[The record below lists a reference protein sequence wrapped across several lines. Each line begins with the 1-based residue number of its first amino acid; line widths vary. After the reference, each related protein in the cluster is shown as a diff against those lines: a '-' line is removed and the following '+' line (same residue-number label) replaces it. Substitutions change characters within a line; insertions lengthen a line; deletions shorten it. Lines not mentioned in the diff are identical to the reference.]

1 MNPNLRTKRFVC
13 ATLLVVFSPLL
24 FPGCSLGYRQLR
36 REGQEVMLGGD
47 YGPARSYFLQARA
60 KKPREVENLHD
71 LGVCSVMLARDRF
84 TRMNHAAAMR
94 ELDAAMAYYTEAIDA
109 QPAHQPSLEGQRV
122 ALKLKGQFDEAL
134 ARAEWAAEFIGP
146 SAKQYMLLA
155 AELEER
161 GQLDKAMLRFR
172 QAVALEPQN
181 AEAHKRFAVFLLGHD
196 NEDAGVYHL
205 QQAYRAD
212 PTDAWVIDELAKRRA
227 LPTLTAQ
234 EEGS

>member
-1 MNPNLRTKRFVC
+1 MNPNLRTRRFVC

-24 FPGCSLGYRQLR
+24 FPGCGPGYRQLR

-71 LGVCSVMLARDRF
+71 LGVCSVMLAKDRF
-84 TRMNHAAAMR
+84 TRMNQAAAMR
-94 ELDAAMAYYTEAIDA
+94 ELDAAMAYYTEAIDIH
-109 QPAHQPSLEGQRV
+109 PGHQASLEGQRV
-122 ALKLKGQFDEAL
+122 ALKLQGQFDEAL

-161 GQLDKAMLRFR
+161 GELDKALLRYR

-181 AEAHKRFAVFLLGHD
+181 AEAQKTFAVFLLGHE